1 MKTKLGRQETQMLA
15 YLQMRKRRTVRTGEL
30 TGPLQLTRDQERI
43 NGVKSLSLSLE
54 TTT

>member
-30 TGPLQLTRDQERI
+30 TGPLQLTRTRSGSCFAGWRAE
-43 NGVKSLSLSLE
+43 G
-54 TTT
+54 